1 MKKRQKEK
9 LAKKAKLMAAN
20 EYPNKR
26 KVQKH
31 LTAV

>member
-1 MKKRQKEK
+1 MKKRLKEK
-9 LAKKAKLMAAN
+9 LAKKAKLMALN

-31 LTAV
+31 MKPV